1 MLESLQP
8 VKRAWSMADVSALAQ
23 VKQAWE
29 SVELPGRTSSL
40 LPPSTSPPRSQAGPP
55 AGRFSSLLPE
65 LPSTF
70 LPRLQAQPSKVTT
83 GGPAAERSP
92 GTVGRGAKPSSVPPS
107 TVEVPHFGPVPL
119 TAYAQVEPWGHWD
132 DGTFMSQIF
141 WTPGLQDVY
150 RELRTGQRRETGGW
164 PIRPEIASSM
174 LTPSADNELYQE
186 GLARSAD
193 DPEWQSAIERGKE
206 RGTTEPAHEYL
217 RQRASELTG
226 ERDFRRRQPP
236 R

>member
-8 VKRAWSMADVSALAQ
+8 VKSAWSMADVPALAQ

-119 TAYAQVEPWGHWD
+119 TAYAQVEPWGHTAD
-132 DGTFMSQIF
+132 YKYMTSPGEM
-141 WTPGLQDVY
+141 TPGLQDVY
-150 RELRTGQRRETGGW
+150 MELRTGQRRETGGW
-164 PIRPEIASSM
+164 PIRPEIAFSM
-174 LTPSADNELYQE
+174 LKRGSELYVE
-186 GLARSAD
+186 GVERSLN
-193 DPEWQSAIERGKE
+193 DPAWNSAIERG
-206 RGTTEPAHEYL
+206 TEAMGSYL
-217 RQRASELTG
+217 VQRASDLAG
-226 ERDFRRRQPP
+226 RPDWLHGQMAR
-236 R
+236 